1 MALKTKWD
9 SKVFLRIRDLWD
21 TQRRIAVKKL
31 RATEADPGHQKRG
44 RENGVQQGGAE
55 ERQHLRK
62 SSQSRAQQLQDY
74 RPDKGKSA
82 QHTPEWTAGVT

>member
-31 RATEADPGHQKRG
+31 RATEADPGHQKREWCPAG
-44 RENGVQQGGAE
+44 RSRGEAAPQKELSEPCPVTSGLQTRQG
-55 ERQHLRK
+55 K
-62 SSQSRAQQLQDY
+62 VS
-74 RPDKGKSA
+74 PT
-82 QHTPEWTAGVT
+82 HT

>member
-62 SSQSRAQQLQDY
+62 SSEPCPVTSGLQT
-74 RPDKGKSA
+74 RQGKVSPT
-82 QHTPEWTAGVT
+82 HT